1 MCELSQ
7 VTPGPAGLSMA
18 RSHRANSSQLR
29 SNEQVSGRE
38 VGHKQRR
45 GVGEGVGARESREGE
60 ADGDG
65 KEEKEE

>member
-1 MCELSQ
+1 M
-7 VTPGPAGLSMA
+7 AGV
-18 RSHRANSSQLR
+18 NSSQLR
-29 SNEQVSGRE
+29 SNEQISRRE
-38 VGHKQRR
+38 VGHEQRR

>member
-1 MCELSQ
+1 M
-7 VTPGPAGLSMA
+7 AGV
-18 RSHRANSSQLR
+18 NSSQLR
-29 SNEQVSGRE
+29 SNELVSGRE

-45 GVGEGVGARESREGE
+45 GMGNWVGARERRERE